1 MSNVINPLD
10 YWLNTDVSYPVMWT
24 VMFNPLDSWV
34 HTGVYYPAFCTISHW
49 QCELPAGSWYWVV
62 DVDKTWWQDKVYFGS
77 STLDLRTWHQ
87 GVLGGDVMKHTMDH
101 TILQNSEQVRM
112 GQEFVTGLEAS
123 EARMKTNN
131 EEIYCSVVCDV
142 NGLFYFKTGKHD

>member
-1 MSNVINPLD
+1 
-10 YWLNTDVSYPVMWT
+10 
-24 VMFNPLDSWV
+24 
-34 HTGVYYPAFCTISHW
+34 
-49 QCELPAGSWYWVV
+49 
-62 DVDKTWWQDKVYFGS
+62 
-77 STLDLRTWHQ
+77 
-87 GVLGGDVMKHTMDH
+87 MKHTMDH

-142 NGLFYFKTGKHD
+142 NGLFTLKQGNMIRLCTNSRNKNNGFLNLKGDLGRG